1 MEKKRNFWT
10 FFLENWQFS
19 YVIIIA
25 TLIMGIG
32 AAITLPKESDPD
44 VEIPIVVVTTAFPG
58 ASAEEVEEFVTDPIE
73 DKLLS
78 IEDVDDI
85 TSTSSQGISSI
96 VVNFDVDTDVDEAF
110 DRVNERVDLAKV
122 DVADDAEDPF
132 VQKVSFD
139 DVPILVV
146 SLAGPFSVP
155 ELNTYAEEVAEELE
169 RVGGVSEVQVTGGQ
183 EREVVVNVDKAA
195 LDKFQLSLSQV
206 TSAIQ
211 AANSTVPIGT
221 VKASGENFAIRLDGG
236 LDDARQI
243 ETLPIT
249 SIAGAPVLV
258 RDVAEVIDT
267 FSDKTSISRLSVGG
281 QETEAS
287 VSLSVF
293 KISGGNVI
301 TTVDEV
307 WEQIESLKE
316 NQLPE
321 EVVFVSVEDNA
332 EVIREDL
339 ADLTVNGS
347 QTVLIVFL
355 LLMLFLGWREA
366 MLAGIGIPLTFLI
379 TFGVLQPLGYSL
391 NFLTLFSLILS
402 LGIIVDAA
410 IVMTEGIHQQREKG
424 LPPKEAAAQA
434 IHEFSVPL
442 IAGTLTTIFA
452 FLPMMM
458 TSGIIGK
465 YIESIPVT
473 VTIVLLASL
482 FVALAIIPTIASR
495 WLKKPQVQ
503 KPPSRLKRRVSAGVE
518 WVKETYAH
526 ILDIFLTSKKKRRRL
541 MWGLVGLFFVA
552 LSLPVIGVVKVE
564 MFTDEDMTSIYFNI
578 DEPYGTPLE
587 ITDAS
592 LGDLEELLMNDER
605 IESFLI
611 QVGSGSESD
620 SNTATITANLA
631 DKRDETSGEIVAEY
645 TQTLNELGLI
655 QVTVNQLASGPGDP
669 SPVEVRVTGPDLT
682 GVQELSAEVRA
693 FLETLSTTQNVDD
706 SIEDTN
712 GEFVLTIDRAKAS
725 AYGTSTLEIAGTLR
739 NAVYGSTATT
749 LQSGQDDVDVV
760 VKYDLDP
767 INDSYDQNEE
777 LSLSAIE
784 GITLTTRTGE
794 IPLSSLVTVG
804 FAGSQAS
811 IDHLDGDRVV
821 YVTSDTAQDTP
832 ASVVFAS
839 LAEEIRGWDLEPGY
853 DIILGGEQE
862 DIQRSFTDMLIAMA
876 VGLVLIA
883 ALLIWQ
889 FGSFRQPFYVL
900 VTVPL
905 ALIGVLPGLGLVG
918 QPLSFPGLIGIVAL
932 TGIVVNNA
940 IILIDRINI
949 NREAGILKR
958 EAVREAAQSRLQPI
972 LLTTLTTVTGLTP
985 LAISSATWGPLGYS
999 IIFGLSFSTVL
1010 TLLVVPLLYLR
1021 FEKEDD
1027 NLETQQTLV

>member
-1 MEKKRNFWT
+1 
-10 FFLENWQFS
+10 
-19 YVIIIA
+19 
-25 TLIMGIG
+25 
-32 AAITLPKESDPD
+32 
-44 VEIPIVVVTTAFPG
+44 
-58 ASAEEVEEFVTDPIE
+58 
-73 DKLLS
+73 
-78 IEDVDDI
+78 
-85 TSTSSQGISSI
+85 
-96 VVNFDVDTDVDEAF
+96 
-110 DRVNERVDLAKV
+110 
-122 DVADDAEDPF
+122 
-132 VQKVSFD
+132 
-139 DVPILVV
+139 
-146 SLAGPFSVP
+146 
-155 ELNTYAEEVAEELE
+155 
-169 RVGGVSEVQVTGGQ
+169 
-183 EREVVVNVDKAA
+183 
-195 LDKFQLSLSQV
+195 
-206 TSAIQ
+206 
-211 AANSTVPIGT
+211 

-236 LDDARQI
+236 LDDAREI

-267 FSDKTSISRLSVGG
+267 FSDKSSISRLSVDG

-316 NQLPE
+316 SQLPK

-424 LPPKEAAAQA
+424 LPAKEAAAQA

-503 KPPSRLKRRVSAGVE
+503 KASSRLKRRVAAGVE
-518 WVKETYAH
+518 WVKETYARV
-526 ILDIFLTSKKKRRRL
+526 LDVFLMSKKKRRRL
-541 MWGLVGLFFVA
+541 MWGLVGLFFMA

-592 LGDLEELLMNDER
+592 LGELEELLMNDER

-611 QVGSGSESD
+611 QVGSGSESA

-631 DKRDETSGEIVAEY
+631 DKRSETSGEIVAEY

-655 QVTVNQLASGPGDP
+655 QVTVNQLSSGPGDP

-682 GVQELSAEVRA
+682 GVQDLSAEVRA
-693 FLETLSTTQNVDD
+693 FLETLPTTQNVDD

-725 AYGTSTLEIAGTLR
+725 AYGTSTSEIARTLR

-767 INDSYDQNEE
+767 INDDPNEE
-777 LSLSAIE
+777 ISLSAIE

-821 YVTSDTAQDTP
+821 YVTSDTTQDTP

-839 LAEEIRGWDLEPGY
+839 LAEELRGWDLEPGY

-889 FGSFRQPFYVL
+889 FGSFKQPFYVL

-949 NREAGILKR
+949 NRENGMVKR
-958 EAVREAAQSRLQPI
+958 EAVRDAAQSRLQPI
-972 LLTTLTTVTGLTP
+972 LLTTLTTVTGLMP

-1021 FEKEDD
+1021 FEKADD

>member
-1 MEKKRNFWT
+1 MEKRPSFWT

-122 DVADDAEDPF
+122 DLAENAEDPF

-236 LDDARQI
+236 LDDAREI

-258 RDVAEVIDT
+258 RDVAEVVDT
-267 FSDKTSISRLSVGG
+267 FSDKTSISRLSVDG

-307 WEQIESLKE
+307 WEQIEVMQE

-321 EVVFVSVEDNA
+321 EVVFVTVEDNA

-339 ADLTVNGS
+339 ADLSVNGS

-424 LPPKEAAAQA
+424 LDAKEAAAQA

-518 WVKETYAH
+518 WVKETYARV
-526 ILDIFLTSKKKRRRL
+526 LDVFLMSKKKRRRL
-541 MWGLVGLFFVA
+541 MWGLVGLFFMA

-611 QVGSGSESD
+611 QVGSGSESE

-631 DKRDETSGEIVAEY
+631 NKRSETSGEIVAEY
-645 TQTLNELGLI
+645 TQTLNELGII
-655 QVTVNQLASGPGDP
+655 QVTVNQLSSGPGDP

-693 FLETLSTTQNVDD
+693 FLETLPTTQNVDD

-725 AYGTSTLEIAGTLR
+725 AYGTSTSEIARTLR

-767 INDSYDQNEE
+767 INDDPNEE
-777 LSLSAIE
+777 ISLSAIE

-794 IPLSSLVTVG
+794 IPLSSLLTVG

-821 YVTSDTAQDTP
+821 YVTSDTTQDTP

-839 LAEEIRGWDLEPGY
+839 LAEELRGWDLEPGY

-949 NREAGILKR
+949 NREEGMVKR
-958 EAVREAAQSRLQPI
+958 EAVRDAAQSRLQPI
-972 LLTTLTTVTGLTP
+972 LLTTLTTVTGLMP

-1021 FEKEDD
+1021 FEKPDPE
-1027 NLETQQTLV
+1027 QAQPTLV

>member
-85 TSTSSQGISSI
+85 TSTSSQGVSSI

-122 DVADDAEDPF
+122 DLAENAEDPF
-132 VQKVSFD
+132 IQKVSFD

-183 EREVVVNVDKAA
+183 DREVVVNVDKAA

-236 LDDARQI
+236 LDDAREI

-267 FSDKTSISRLSVGG
+267 FSDKSSISRLSVDG

-316 NQLPE
+316 SQLPK

-424 LPPKEAAAQA
+424 LPAKEAAAQA

-503 KPPSRLKRRVSAGVE
+503 KASSRLKRRVAAGVE
-518 WVKETYAH
+518 WVKETYARV
-526 ILDIFLTSKKKRRRL
+526 LDVFLMSKKKRRRL
-541 MWGLVGLFFVA
+541 MWGLVGLFFMA

-592 LGDLEELLMNDER
+592 LGELEELLMNDER

-611 QVGSGSESD
+611 QVGSGSESE

-631 DKRDETSGEIVAEY
+631 DKRSETSGEIVAEY

-655 QVTVNQLASGPGDP
+655 QVTVNQLSSGPGDP

-682 GVQELSAEVRA
+682 GVQDLSAEVRA
-693 FLETLSTTQNVDD
+693 FLETLPTTQNVDD

-725 AYGTSTLEIAGTLR
+725 AYGTSTSEIARTLR

-767 INDSYDQNEE
+767 INDDPNEE
-777 LSLSAIE
+777 ISLSAIE

-821 YVTSDTAQDTP
+821 YVTSDTTQDTP

-839 LAEEIRGWDLEPGY
+839 LAEELRGWDLEPGY

-889 FGSFRQPFYVL
+889 FGSFKQPFYVL

-949 NREAGILKR
+949 NRENGMVKR
-958 EAVREAAQSRLQPI
+958 EAVRDAAQSRLQPI
-972 LLTTLTTVTGLTP
+972 LLTTLTTVTGLMP

-1021 FEKEDD
+1021 FEKADD

>member
-1 MEKKRNFWT
+1 MEKKKNIWT

-19 YVIIIA
+19 YVIIMA
-25 TLIMGIG
+25 TLIMGIS

-58 ASAEEVEEFVTDPIE
+58 ASAEDVEEFVTDPIE

-122 DVADDAEDPF
+122 DLAENAEDPF

-139 DVPILVV
+139 DVPVLVV

-169 RVGGVSEVQVTGGQ
+169 RVAGVSEVEVTGGQ
-183 EREVVVNVDKAA
+183 DREVIVNVDKAA

-211 AANSTVPIGT
+211 TANSTTPIGT

-236 LDDARQI
+236 LEDAREI

-258 RDVAEVIDT
+258 RDVAEVVDT
-267 FSDKTSISRLSVGG
+267 FSSKTSISRLSIDG
-281 QETEAS
+281 QETQAS

-307 WEQIESLKE
+307 WMQIETLKQ

-321 EVVFVSVEDNA
+321 EVTFVTVEDNA

-339 ADLTVNGS
+339 ADLSVNGS

-379 TFGVLQPLGYSL
+379 TFGVLQQLGYSL

-424 LPPKEAAAQA
+424 LPAKEAAAQA

-495 WLKKPQVQ
+495 WLKKPQAQ
-503 KPPSRLKRRVSAGVE
+503 KPPSRLKRRVAAGVE

-541 MWGLVGLFFVA
+541 VGGLIGLFFVA

-564 MFTDEDMTSIYFNI
+564 MFTDEDMTSIYFNV
-578 DEPYGTPLE
+578 DESYGTPLE

-592 LGDLEELLMNDER
+592 LGDLEALLMNDER

-620 SNTATITANLA
+620 SNSATITANLA
-631 DKRDETSGEIVAEY
+631 DERSDTSGEIVAEY

-725 AYGTSTLEIAGTLR
+725 AYGTSSTEIARTLR

-767 INDSYDQNEE
+767 INDAYDQNEE
-777 LSLSAIE
+777 LSVSAIE

-821 YVTSDTAQDTP
+821 YVTSDTAQEVS
-832 ASVVFAS
+832 ASEVFTS
-839 LAEEIRGWDLEPGY
+839 LAEELRGWDLEPGY

-862 DIQRSFTDMLIAMA
+862 DIQRSFTDMLIAMML
-876 VGLVLIA
+876 GLVLIA

-889 FGSFRQPFYVL
+889 FGSFKQPFYVL

-949 NREAGILKR
+949 NREAGMMKR

-1021 FEKEDD
+1021 FEKPDSE
-1027 NLETQQTLV
+1027 QPQPTLV

>member
-58 ASAEEVEEFVTDPIE
+58 ASAEDVEEFVTDPIE

-85 TSTSSQGISSI
+85 TSTSSQGVSSI

-122 DVADDAEDPF
+122 DLAENAEDPF
-132 VQKVSFD
+132 IQKVSFD

-183 EREVVVNVDKAA
+183 DREVVVNVDKAA

-236 LDDARQI
+236 LDDAREI

-267 FSDKTSISRLSVGG
+267 FSDKSSISRLSVDG

-316 NQLPE
+316 SQLPK

-424 LPPKEAAAQA
+424 LPAKEAAAQA

-503 KPPSRLKRRVSAGVE
+503 KASSRLKRRVAAGVE
-518 WVKETYAH
+518 WVKETYARV
-526 ILDIFLTSKKKRRRL
+526 LDVFLMSKKKRRRL
-541 MWGLVGLFFVA
+541 MWGLVGLFFMA

-592 LGDLEELLMNDER
+592 LGELEELLMNDER

-611 QVGSGSESD
+611 QVGSGSESE

-631 DKRDETSGEIVAEY
+631 DKRSETSGEIVAEY

-655 QVTVNQLASGPGDP
+655 QVTVNQLSSGPGDP

-682 GVQELSAEVRA
+682 GVQDLSAEVRA
-693 FLETLSTTQNVDD
+693 FLETLPTTQNVDD

-725 AYGTSTLEIAGTLR
+725 AYGTSTSEIARTLR

-767 INDSYDQNEE
+767 INDDPNEE
-777 LSLSAIE
+777 ISLSAIE

-821 YVTSDTAQDTP
+821 YVTSDTTQDTP

-839 LAEEIRGWDLEPGY
+839 LAEELRGWDLEPGY

-889 FGSFRQPFYVL
+889 FGSFKQPFYVL

-949 NREAGILKR
+949 NRENGMVKR
-958 EAVREAAQSRLQPI
+958 EAVRDAAQSRLQPI
-972 LLTTLTTVTGLTP
+972 LLTTLTTVTGLMP

-1021 FEKEDD
+1021 FEKADD